1 MQELGSAGRFR
12 STVGHYLAGRP
23 PYADLLIQRVA
34 ALTSLGPRHRVL
46 DLGCGP
52 GQLARAFAPLVRE
65 VVAMDPEPGMLRVA
79 AEASVG
85 VDNVTFVG
93 GGSAD
98 LPAGLGRFRLV
109 VMGRSFHWMDRAETL
124 RVLDGMI
131 EPGGAV
137 AMFHTQHAAVPE
149 NAWVTQFDA
158 VRRRYAGDDPERP
171 QRAGEAW
178 VRHEAILLD
187 SSFCRVEAS
196 VVFDRRTF
204 EAVRLI
210 DRALSMSTT
219 SRDRL
224 GARAEALAREL
235 TALIGAI
242 APQGSLTEVIESSAL
257 IGRRPVSRRND
268 TDGLSHKL

>member
-23 PYADLLIQRVA
+23 PYADLLVRRVA
-34 ALTSLGPRHRVL
+34 ALTGLGPKHRVL

-65 VVAMDPEPGMLRVA
+65 VVAMDPEPGMLRAA
-79 AEASVG
+79 AEASTG
-85 VDNVTFVG
+85 VDTITFVD
-93 GGSAD
+93 GGSAE
-98 LPAGLGRFRLV
+98 LPAGLGEFRLV
-109 VMGRSFHWMDRAETL
+109 VMGRSFHWMDRAATL

-131 EPGGAV
+131 EPSGAV
-137 AMFHTQHAAVPE
+137 ALFHTQHAAVAE
-149 NAWVTQFDA
+149 NAWVARYDA
-158 VRRRYAGDDPERP
+158 VRRRYAGEDPERP
-171 QRAGEAW
+171 QRAGEVW
-178 VRHEAILLD
+178 VRHEAILLG

-210 DRALSMSTT
+210 DRALSMSST

-224 GARAEALAREL
+224 GARAEALTREL
-235 TALIGAI
+235 TEVIGAI
-242 APQGSLTEVIESSAL
+242 APRGCLTEVIESSAL
-257 IGRRPVSRRND
+257 IGSRTVSHRND
-268 TDGLSHKL
+268 TDG